1 MLQIQEAIIVEGKY
15 DKIALSGVCDALVV
29 PTYGFSIFTDT
40 ALLEYIRTLAEK
52 RGVIILMDSD
62 RAGFKIRSFLAE
74 KLREGTFRHAYI
86 PALPGK
92 EKRKVHPSAEGT
104 LGVEGLR
111 KETLLEVLKAVCTP
125 CPSIVRPITKLDFYE
140 GGLIGGDAAAKR
152 RGALAAHLSLPPRL
166 STNALLSAANA
177 LMSFSEYCAFLKTLS

>member
-15 DKIALSGVCDALVV
+15 DKMALSGVCEALVV
-29 PTYGFSIFTDT
+29 PTYGFSIFTDA

-52 RGVIILMDSD
+52 RGVILLLDSD

-74 KLREGTFRHAYI
+74 KLRAGTFRHAYI

-92 EKRKVHPSAEGT
+92 EKRKAHPSAEGT

-111 KETLLEVLKAVCTP
+111 QDTLLSVLQTVCTLVSFP
-125 CPSIVRPITKLDFYE
+125 VRPITRQDFYE
-140 GGLIGGDAAAKR
+140 GGLIGGNAAAKR
-152 RGALAAHLSLPPRL
+152 RSALATHLSLPPRL
-166 STNALLSAANA
+166 STNALLAAANA
-177 LMSFSEYCAFLKTLS
+177 LMSFSEYAAFLETLS